1 MKKELGHNAAPTITV
16 HHFFTFLNFVIVL
29 ISVASL
35 SFNVYILRREIDS
48 VKADVRPLVAENE
61 KVASQYDG
69 YSVRS
74 REARQIHEPGP
85 DEVEPGPDEVEP
97 GPDEVEPGPNEH
109 NTTAPIH
116 EGEMTPQVHPGPSQ
130 AQNNAAKLNC
140 TKDAV
145 GNNICTVVGGSL
157 LGSDAARD
165 EIQRLVDSYI
175 SKTYGPALAQL
186 SGKGIN
192 DTIRSFI
199 DAHEK
204 KGEGGD
210 EGGTADPA
218 GGGIPSGEMNQTIQQ
233 HLGEFALDS
242 LGPMFVPGASAP
254 GDKTP
259 LETFVDDSVS
269 RSLIK
274 YFEDKGDPDGSDLNA
289 KINEVVTSRL
299 KQTSP
304 DVKAIPG
311 PPGPQGIQGPVGT
324 PGTNGSPGIPGAS
337 GPAGAAGLPGAAGAS
352 GSRALTG

>member
-140 TKDAV
+140 TKVRSTIFIVA
-145 GNNICTVVGGSL
+145 CSL
-157 LGSDAARD
+157 FP
-165 EIQRLVDSYI
+165 RLSV
-175 SKTYGPALAQL
+175 TWH
-186 SGKGIN
+186 
-192 DTIRSFI
+192 
-199 DAHEK
+199 AH
-204 KGEGGD
+204 
-210 EGGTADPA
+210 PY
-218 GGGIPSGEMNQTIQQ
+218 
-233 HLGEFALDS
+233 
-242 LGPMFVPGASAP
+242 
-254 GDKTP
+254 
-259 LETFVDDSVS
+259 S
-269 RSLIK
+269 RES
-274 YFEDKGDPDGSDLNA
+274 SN
-289 KINEVVTSRL
+289 
-299 KQTSP
+299 
-304 DVKAIPG
+304 
-311 PPGPQGIQGPVGT
+311 
-324 PGTNGSPGIPGAS
+324 
-337 GPAGAAGLPGAAGAS
+337 
-352 GSRALTG
+352 